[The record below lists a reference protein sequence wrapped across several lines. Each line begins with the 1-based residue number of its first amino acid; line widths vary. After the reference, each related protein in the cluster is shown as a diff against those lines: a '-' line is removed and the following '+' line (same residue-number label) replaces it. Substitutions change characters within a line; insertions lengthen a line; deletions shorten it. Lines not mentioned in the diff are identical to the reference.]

1 MSEANIPADGSCTI
15 TATVQSATAGAYTNS
30 IAANALMT
38 APAGGNTA
46 AATASLTVTAPPG
59 KGGGGALG
67 WADLWVAVG
76 LVAASRR
83 RSWRR
88 PLTGRSDRR
97 VG

>member
-1 MSEANIPADGSCTI
+1 MSEANIPADSSCTI

-38 APAGGNTA
+38 GPAGGNTA

-59 KGGGGALG
+59 KGGGALG
-67 WADLWVAVG
+67 WADLLVAAG

-88 PLTGRSDRR
+88 PLTGRSDSR